1 MCRYIHVQELII
13 LSKYKE
19 LMSPTELK
27 QRYTR
32 GPERGNNKRRGDDL
46 RGCLRK
52 NLQVNMWLKNR
63 FLSYSTNIL
72 KIYMLVNN

>member
-1 MCRYIHVQELII
+1 
-13 LSKYKE
+13 
-19 LMSPTELK
+19 MSPTELK

-63 FLSYSTNIL
+63 FLSYSSIL
-72 KIYMLVNN
+72 KIYPLGTTKIDFILLKFPLIN